1 MYDLSQE
8 NINRLTEMTKR
19 MRLLGLDMALSTG
32 NGGSHLGGSFSCMEI
47 LATLYGEVLN
57 ISPKTA
63 DTPDRDIFIPSKNHC
78 VLAHIPALAEAGFIT
93 RDECLEFQK
102 NGGRLTGYPMRREI
116 GLEYSGGSLG
126 MAISVAI
133 GMALAEK
140 DREREKYNAT
150 NNEADGSRECIRG
163 RRLFYVLMGDAELNE
178 GSIWEAFMSAAH
190 YKLDNVIAIIDR
202 NHLSYD
208 GNTEDVMALG
218 NLAEKM
224 RSFGWYVSECDGRQ
238 PGDILRAFDERYV
251 KGDKNKYK
259 LIEEAEGK
267 PQIVIA
273 DTIKGMGVSFMEG
286 RPEWHHHRLSQS
298 EYDAAKEEILSRG

>member
-1 MYDLSQE
+1 MYDLSQD

-47 LATLYGEVLN
+47 IAALYGEVLN
-57 ISPKTA
+57 ISPETA

-93 RDECLEFQK
+93 REECLEFQK

-126 MAISVAI
+126 MAISVVI
-133 GMALAEK
+133 GMALAERDMEQSSQSNDK
-140 DREREKYNAT
+140 T
-150 NNEADGSRECIRG
+150 
-163 RRLFYVLMGDAELNE
+163 RRMFYVLMGDAELNE

-190 YKLDNVIAIIDR
+190 YKLDNLVAIIDR

-224 RSFGWYVSECDGRQ
+224 RSFGWYVSECNGRDV
-238 PGDILRAFDERYV
+238 GDIIRAFDERYV
-251 KGDKNKYK
+251 EGDKSKYK
-259 LIEEAEGK
+259 LIDEAEGK
-267 PQIVIA
+267 PQIVIV

-286 RPEWHHHRLSQS
+286 RPEWHHHRLSQA
-298 EYDAAKEEILSRG
+298 EYDAAREEILSRG

>member
-1 MYDLSQE
+1 MYDLSQD

-47 LATLYGEVLN
+47 IAALYGEVLN
-57 ISPKTA
+57 ISPETA

-93 RDECLEFQK
+93 REECLEFQK

-126 MAISVAI
+126 MAISVVI
-133 GMALAEK
+133 GMALAERDK
-140 DREREKYNAT
+140 EKSSESNDKT
-150 NNEADGSRECIRG
+150 
-163 RRLFYVLMGDAELNE
+163 RRMFYVLMGDAELNE

-190 YKLDNVIAIIDR
+190 YKLDNLVAIIDR

-224 RSFGWYVSECDGRQ
+224 RSFGWYVSECNGRDV
-238 PGDILRAFDERYV
+238 GDIIRAFDERYV
-251 KGDKNKYK
+251 EGDKSKYK
-259 LIEEAEGK
+259 LIDEAEGK
-267 PQIVIA
+267 PQIVIV

-286 RPEWHHHRLSQS
+286 RPEWHHHRLSQA
-298 EYDAAKEEILSRG
+298 EYDAAREEIISRG

>member
-1 MYDLSQE
+1 MFDLLQD

-47 LATLYGEVLN
+47 LAALYGEILN
-57 ISPKTA
+57 IAPETA
-63 DTPDRDIFIPSKNHC
+63 ESEDRDIFIPSKNHC

-93 RDECLEFQK
+93 KEECLEFQK
-102 NGGRLTGYPMRREI
+102 NGGRLTGYPMRKEI

-126 MAISVAI
+126 MAISVVI
-133 GMALAEK
+133 GMALAERDK
-140 DREREKYNAT
+140 ERENKAFLNQEDVDSA
-150 NNEADGSRECIRG
+150 NK

-208 GNTEDVMALG
+208 GDTEDVMALG

-224 RSFGWYVSECDGRQ
+224 NSFGWYVSECNGRDV
-238 PGDILRAFDERYV
+238 GDILRAFDERYIEGE
-251 KGDKNKYK
+251 KGKWNLKP
-259 LIEEAEGK
+259 EAEGK
-267 PQIVIA
+267 PQIVIV

-286 RPEWHHHRLSQS
+286 RPEWHHRRLSQS
-298 EYDAAKEEILSRG
+298 EYEQAKAEILAQ